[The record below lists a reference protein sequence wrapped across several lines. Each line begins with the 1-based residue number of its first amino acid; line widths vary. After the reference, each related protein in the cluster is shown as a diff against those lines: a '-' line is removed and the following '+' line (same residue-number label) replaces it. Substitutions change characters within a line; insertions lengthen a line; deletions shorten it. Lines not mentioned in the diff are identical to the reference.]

1 MYNMESYEILY
12 NCLLYDFFTIK
23 IMKERI
29 AYMAIFRL
37 KSTIICYNII
47 YKIKYRRMDYPMEK
61 YYFLGNGE
69 RNLLSS
75 TKDINKYDYD
85 DTSFNFDINRK
96 NDSHMAIIRQIE
108 PKSEVLD
115 IGCASGFLGVLL
127 NHYRNCIVDGIEYD
141 KEAIEIAR
149 KKNAYRDLFH
159 FSIVDDKSKEY
170 ISFMSLKKKY
180 DYIVFG
186 DVLEHLVNPWD
197 ALKGVSNLLKENGSI
212 IISLPNIGNLDII
225 RALINGEFNYQ
236 NVGVMDTTHLRF
248 FTSNSFVDM
257 IENISKEYQIYYNIE
272 LCETIQFT
280 PPYFNDEKI
289 YDLFRTDDRNIEE
302 FLVLQ
307 NIFKLTLSN
316 DKKIKIKGIKKENNY
331 FQKISDNIEKHC
343 KEVENLTEE
352 NKLLKEESALLKKES
367 EKREMEM
374 QALITKYEVIV
385 NSKGWKLLEKVRK
398 VKNSIKK

>member
-1 MYNMESYEILY
+1 M
-12 NCLLYDFFTIK
+12 
-23 IMKERI
+23 R
-29 AYMAIFRL
+29 
-37 KSTIICYNII
+37 
-47 YKIKYRRMDYPMEK
+47 
-61 YYFLGNGE
+61 
-69 RNLLSS
+69 
-75 TKDINKYDYD
+75 
-85 DTSFNFDINRK
+85 
-96 NDSHMAIIRQIE
+96 
-108 PKSEVLD
+108 
-115 IGCASGFLGVLL
+115 
-127 NHYRNCIVDGIEYD
+127 
-141 KEAIEIAR
+141 
-149 KKNAYRDLFH
+149 
-159 FSIVDDKSKEY
+159 
-170 ISFMSLKKKY
+170 
-180 DYIVFG
+180 
-186 DVLEHLVNPWD
+186 
-197 ALKGVSNLLKENGSI
+197 GVSNLLKENGSI